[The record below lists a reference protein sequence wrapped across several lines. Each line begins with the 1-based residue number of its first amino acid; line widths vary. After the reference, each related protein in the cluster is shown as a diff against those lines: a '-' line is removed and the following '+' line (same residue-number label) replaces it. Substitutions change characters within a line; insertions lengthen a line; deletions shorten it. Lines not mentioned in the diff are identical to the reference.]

1 LSERWKRLLVPRRE
15 LSWPGAITLCVVCV
29 VVATLARIVLGSL
42 FGPTLPFAT
51 YFPAVLISALF
62 GGVVAGIVSIPL
74 SVIAVWWAIEAPV
87 YEFGPVNAVMAANFG
102 LFSLSCLVV
111 VWLAVRHRRVLA
123 NLAQQEQERKLL
135 VGELEHRGKNVL
147 AVVIALIRQTVKD
160 KDTSETLI
168 NRVMAVTST
177 QGIVDETKASN
188 LHALLEEVL
197 FVVRDRVA
205 LEGPNVELNE
215 STTRTMRLIFH
226 EMLTNAIKYGALS
239 GERGR
244 ISVNWSAGEFLTI
257 DWRELDGPKVA
268 APSKYNFGSRLITR
282 MLTQLN
288 AEFEPHFLETG
299 YCYKMKIP
307 LDR

>member
-1 LSERWKRLLVPRRE
+1 LSERWQRLFDPRRE
-15 LSWPGAITLCVVCV
+15 LSWLGAITLCVVCV

-87 YEFGPVNAVMAANFG
+87 YEFGPINAVMAANFG

-123 NLAQQEQERKLL
+123 NLAQREQERKLL
-135 VGELEHRGKNVL
+135 VGELEHRRKNVL
-147 AVVIALIRQTVKD
+147 AMVTALIRQTVKD
-160 KDTSETLI
+160 EDTSETLI
-168 NRVMAVTST
+168 NRVVAVTST
-177 QGIVDETKASN
+177 QGIVDKTKASN
-188 LHALLEEVL
+188 LHVLLDEVL
-197 FVVRDRVA
+197 FVVRGRVM

-215 STTRTMRLIFH
+215 STARTMRLIFH

-239 GERGR
+239 SERGR
-244 ISVNWSAGEFLTI
+244 ISIDWSADELLTI
-257 DWRELDGPKVA
+257 DWREFDGPKVA

-288 AEFEPHFLETG
+288 AEFEPHFPETG

>member
-1 LSERWKRLLVPRRE
+1 
-15 LSWPGAITLCVVCV
+15 
-29 VVATLARIVLGSL
+29 
-42 FGPTLPFAT
+42 
-51 YFPAVLISALF
+51 
-62 GGVVAGIVSIPL
+62 
-74 SVIAVWWAIEAPV
+74 
-87 YEFGPVNAVMAANFG
+87 MAANFG

-111 VWLAVRHRRVLA
+111 VWLAVRHRRVLV
-123 NLAQQEQERKLL
+123 NFAQQERERKLL

-177 QGIVDETKASN
+177 QGIVDQTEVTD
-188 LHALLEEVL
+188 LHVLLEEVL
-197 FVVRDRVA
+197 FVVRDRVM

-244 ISVNWSAGEFLTI
+244 ISVDWSADEILTI

-268 APSKYNFGSRLITR
+268 APSRFNFGSRLITR

-288 AEFEPHFLETG
+288 AEFEPCFPETG
-299 YCYKMKIP
+299 YCYKMRIP

>member
-288 AEFEPHFLETG
+288 AEFEPHFPETG

>member
-1 LSERWKRLLVPRRE
+1 M
-15 LSWPGAITLCVVCV
+15 TLCVVCV
-29 VVATLARIVLGSL
+29 VGATLARIALGRL

-51 YFPAVLISALF
+51 FFPAVLISALF
-62 GGVVAGIVSIPL
+62 GGVIAGIVAIAL

-87 YEFGPVNAVMAANFG
+87 YQFGPVNAVMAANFG

-123 NLAQQEQERKLL
+123 SLAQQERERRIL

-177 QGIVDETKASN
+177 QGIVDETNASN
-188 LHALLEEVL
+188 LHVLLEEVL
-197 FVVRDRVA
+197 FVVRDRVM
-205 LEGPNVELNE
+205 LEGPNVEMDE

-239 GERGR
+239 GERGQDLR
-244 ISVNWSAGEFLTI
+244 RMVGGHVF
-257 DWRELDGPKVA
+257 DD
-268 APSKYNFGSRLITR
+268 RLAR
-282 MLTQLN
+282 ARR
-288 AEFEPHFLETG
+288 AEGCGAVEV
-299 YCYKMKIP
+299 
-307 LDR
+307 